1 MRRVRGGFAVPRV
14 PVDPS
19 AGVPRLARRAL
30 ARMLAR
36 VVPHDEF
43 VALIAAAN
51 QFRTTVGELGMR
63 GSDVDSNVRA
73 RLYWNPKIPDPPMGQ
88 ETLADEIYALLEN
101 SRLSAH
107 QAAQLERE
115 YFPPR
120 GHA

>member
-1 MRRVRGGFAVPRV
+1 MADRPFRKCRSTAP
-14 PVDPS
+14 
-19 AGVPRLARRAL
+19 AGVPRRACRAP

-36 VVPHDEF
+36 VVPDDEF
-43 VALIAAAN
+43 VAMIAAAN
-51 QFRTTVGELGMR
+51 QFRTTVGELGTP
-63 GSDVDSNVRA
+63 GSDVDSNIRA

-101 SRLSAH
+101 SRLSAS

-120 GHA
+120 GHV